1 MKVETGG
8 ILMNMML
15 LSPQVSRG
23 GFRNSAVAVLA
34 AFVGALLTT
43 NSGAEPLL
51 ITSYDVQQTPISGW
65 GCWSHAYAGNVTDTG
80 RRVSSAVWC
89 GANGN
94 YLVNYA
100 GGSGTLNDG
109 VTSELTGDNH
119 LFTNR
124 LADDAL
130 PIRPVI
136 TLHLDGTKTVNEI
149 RVFGGDNSFNIFA
162 GNLKSATVEIGG
174 HSLAIPVT
182 PAGAANYWGVHPE
195 GVLDLRGTV
204 LATLPTTTVVLR
216 DPVTGLFFGSPLDQF
231 SLTEISVDGVPAS
244 LAVEIDVAGATERR
258 LVPGS
263 SQLARVA
270 VRSTPSFDALA
281 DVARPTLTF
290 GKTGDESTLD
300 FCLDYGQDVD
310 HDGLGDL
317 VCFFRMS
324 ETGLTNGDS
333 LVVLKG
339 NTTSGGPLRGEV
351 LIRTGPQ

>member
-1 MKVETGG
+1 
-8 ILMNMML
+8 MNML
-15 LSPQVSRG
+15 LPSPQVCRG
-23 GFRNSAVAVLA
+23 RLQSLARSTLA
-34 AFVGALLTT
+34 AVVGMLITAS
-43 NSGAEPLL
+43 SGAEPLL
-51 ITSYDVQQTPISGW
+51 VKSYDVQQTPISGW
-65 GCWSHAYAGNVTDTG
+65 GCWFHAYTGTVTDTG

-89 GANGN
+89 GTDGN

-130 PIRPVI
+130 PIQPVI
-136 TLHLDGTKTVNEI
+136 TLHLDGASTVNEV
-149 RVFGGDNSFNIFA
+149 RVFGGDNFYNIFA
-162 GNLKSATVEIGG
+162 GNLKSATVEIAG
-174 HSLAIPVT
+174 HSVAIPVT
-182 PAGAANYWGVHPE
+182 PAGTPNYWGVYPE
-195 GVLDLRGTV
+195 GVLDLRGTE

-216 DPVTGLFFGSPLDQF
+216 EPITGLFFGFPLDQF
-231 SLTEISVDGVPAS
+231 SLTEISVDGLPAS
-244 LAVEIDVAGATERR
+244 LVVEIDVAGATERR

-281 DVARPTLTF
+281 EVARPTLRF
-290 GKTGDESTLD
+290 GKTGDEPTLD
-300 FCLDYGQDVD
+300 FCLDYGQDTD
-310 HDGLGDL
+310 HDGLVDL

-324 ETGLTNGDS
+324 DTGLTSGDS

-339 NTTSGGPLRGEV
+339 STTSGGLLRGEV
-351 LIRTGPQ
+351 AIRTGP